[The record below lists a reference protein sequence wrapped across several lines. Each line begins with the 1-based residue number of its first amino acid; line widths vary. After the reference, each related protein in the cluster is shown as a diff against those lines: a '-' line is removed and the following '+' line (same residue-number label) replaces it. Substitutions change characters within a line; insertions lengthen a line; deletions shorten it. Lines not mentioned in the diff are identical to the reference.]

1 MLNNAPFFYILS
13 KIYQNMI
20 IINQSSDKVKVKLVK
35 NSFNYVENYSIIIQ
49 NTLTKK
55 YKIFE
60 QCENISPE
68 SSLYL
73 EFVINLEG
81 FCDGEY
87 ELIVFENNDRLEF
100 ISSANAPK
108 KIETSF
114 IRFLIKDGEFIK
126 NGDYFL
132 VVSQNQENT
141 LQYIATEMMRIGDYK
156 TNTKQYNK
164 QQQFITYGKN
174 N

>member
-1 MLNNAPFFYILS
+1 
-13 KIYQNMI
+13 MI
-20 IINQSSDKVKVKLVK
+20 IIKDNLTEVNVKLVK
-35 NSFNYVENYSIIIQ
+35 NSFNFVENYSIIIQ

-60 QCENISPE
+60 KCENISPE

-73 EFVINLEG
+73 EFSLNLEG
-81 FCDGEY
+81 FETGEY

-114 IRFLIKDGEFIK
+114 IRFLVKDGEFIK
-126 NGDYFL
+126 NGEYFL
-132 VVSQNQENT
+132 VVSENKENT
-141 LQYIATEMMRIGDYK
+141 LQYIATEMMRIGNFK
-156 TNTKQYNK
+156 TNIKQYNK
-164 QQQFITYGKN
+164 QQQFIT
-174 N
+174 

>member
-1 MLNNAPFFYILS
+1 
-13 KIYQNMI
+13 MI
-20 IINQSSDKVKVKLVK
+20 QIKESSDNILIKLVK
-35 NSFNYVENYSIIIQ
+35 NSFNFVENYSILIQ
-49 NTLTKK
+49 NTLTKE

-60 QCENISPE
+60 QCENIACE
-68 SSLYL
+68 SSIYL
-73 EFVINLEG
+73 EFVLNLEG
-81 FCDGEY
+81 FDDGEY

-114 IRFLIKDGEFIK
+114 IRFLVKDGEFIK
-126 NGDYFL
+126 NGNYFL
-132 VVSQNQENT
+132 VISENQENT
-141 LQYIATEMMRIGDYK
+141 LQYISTDLMKIGNFK

-164 QQQFITYGKN
+164 QQQYITYGKN

>member
-1 MLNNAPFFYILS
+1 MI
-13 KIYQNMI
+13 KINK
-20 IINQSSDKVKVKLVK
+20 SSDKVSIKLVK
-35 NSFNYVENYSIIIQ
+35 NSFNVVENYAIIIQ

-60 QCENISPE
+60 QCENISLE

-73 EFVINLEG
+73 EFNINLEG
-81 FCDGEY
+81 FENGEY

-114 IRFLIKDGEFIK
+114 VRFLIKDGSFIK
-126 NGDYFL
+126 NADYFL
-132 VVSQNQENT
+132 VVSENQENT

-156 TNTKQYNK
+156 TNTTQYNK

>member
-1 MLNNAPFFYILS
+1 MVIVNDNLDEVTI
-13 KIYQNMI
+13 
-20 IINQSSDKVKVKLVK
+20 KLVK
-35 NSFNYVENYSIIIQ
+35 NSFNFVENYAIIIQ

-55 YKIFE
+55 YVIFE

-73 EFVINLEG
+73 EFVLNLEN
-81 FCDGEY
+81 FEEGEY
-87 ELIVFENNDRLEF
+87 ELLVFENPDRLEF

-114 IRFLIKDGEFIK
+114 IRFLVNDGAFIK

-132 VVSQNQENT
+132 VIAENKENT

-156 TNTKQYNK
+156 TNIKQYNK

-174 N
+174 K

>member
-1 MLNNAPFFYILS
+1 
-13 KIYQNMI
+13 MI
-20 IINQSSDKVKVKLVK
+20 IINQSSDKVHIKLVR
-35 NSFNYVENYSIIIQ
+35 NSFNFVENYSIILQ

-73 EFVINLEG
+73 EFVLNLEG
-81 FCDGEY
+81 FNDGEY

-108 KIETSF
+108 KIETKF
-114 IRFLIKDGEFIK
+114 IRFLVKDGAFIK

-132 VVSQNQENT
+132 VVSENQENT
-141 LQYIATEMMRIGDYK
+141 LQYIATEMIRIGNFK
-156 TNTKQYNK
+156 TNTTQYNK
-164 QQQFITYGKN
+164 QQQYITYGKN

>member
-1 MLNNAPFFYILS
+1 
-13 KIYQNMI
+13 MI
-20 IINQSSDKVKVKLVK
+20 IINQSSDKVHVKLVR
-35 NSFNYVENYSIIIQ
+35 NSFNFVENYSIILQ

-73 EFVINLEG
+73 EFVLNLDG
-81 FCDGEY
+81 FCEGEY
-87 ELIVFENNDRLEF
+87 EMIVFENNDRLEF

-108 KIETSF
+108 KIEVSF
-114 IRFLIKDGEFIK
+114 IRFLVKDGAFIK
-126 NGDYFL
+126 NGDFFL
-132 VVSQNQENT
+132 VVSENQENT

-156 TNTKQYNK
+156 TNNKQYNK
-164 QQQFITYGKN
+164 QQQYITYGKN

>member
-1 MLNNAPFFYILS
+1 
-13 KIYQNMI
+13 MI
-20 IINQSSDKVKVKLVK
+20 IVKDNLTEVHIKLVK
-35 NSFNYVENYSIIIQ
+35 NSFNSVENYSIIVQ

-73 EFVINLEG
+73 EFVLNLQD
-81 FCDGEY
+81 FNDGEY
-87 ELIVFENNDRLEF
+87 EMLVFENNDKLEF
-100 ISSANAPK
+100 ISTANAPK
-108 KIETSF
+108 KIETNF
-114 IRFLIKDGEFIK
+114 IRFLVKDGAFIK

-132 VVSQNQENT
+132 VISENEENT
-141 LQYIATEMMRIGDYK
+141 LQYIATEMLKIGDYK

>member
-1 MLNNAPFFYILS
+1 
-13 KIYQNMI
+13 MI
-20 IINQSSDKVKVKLVK
+20 QIKESSDKVNIKLVK
-35 NSFNYVENYSIIIQ
+35 NSFNFVENYSIILQ

-60 QCENISPE
+60 KCENISPE

-73 EFVINLEG
+73 EFSLNLEG
-81 FCDGEY
+81 FETGEY
-87 ELIVFENNDRLEF
+87 ELIVFENPDRLEF
-100 ISSANAPK
+100 ISSSNAPK

-114 IRFLIKDGEFIK
+114 IRFLVKDGEFIK

-132 VVSQNQENT
+132 VVAENQENT
-141 LQYIATEMMRIGDYK
+141 LQYIATEMMKIGEYK
-156 TNTKQYNK
+156 TNTTQYNK
-164 QQQFITYGKN
+164 QQQYITYGKN

>member
-1 MLNNAPFFYILS
+1 
-13 KIYQNMI
+13 MI
-20 IINQSSDKVKVKLVK
+20 IINQSLDKVHIKLVK
-35 NSFNYVENYSIIIQ
+35 NSFNFVENYSIIVQ

-73 EFVINLEG
+73 EFVLNLEG
-81 FCDGEY
+81 FEEGEY

-108 KIETSF
+108 KIDTSF
-114 IRFLIKDGEFIK
+114 IRFLVKDGAFIK
-126 NGDYFL
+126 NGEYFL
-132 VVSQNQENT
+132 VVSENQENT
-141 LQYIATEMMRIGDYK
+141 LQYISNKMMRIGNFK
-156 TNTKQYNK
+156 TNTTQYNK
-164 QQQFITYGKN
+164 QQQYITYGKN

>member
-1 MLNNAPFFYILS
+1 MV
-13 KIYQNMI
+13 I
-20 IINQSSDKVKVKLVK
+20 IKDNLDKVSIKLVR
-35 NSFNYVENYSIIIQ
+35 NSFNFVENYSIILQ

-73 EFVINLEG
+73 EFVLNLEG
-81 FCDGEY
+81 FEEGEY

-114 IRFLIKDGEFIK
+114 IRFLVKDGAFIK

-132 VVSQNQENT
+132 VVSENQENT
-141 LQYIATEMMRIGDYK
+141 LQYIATEMIRLGDFK
-156 TNTKQYNK
+156 TNTTQYNK
-164 QQQFITYGKN
+164 QQQYITYGKN

>member
-1 MLNNAPFFYILS
+1 MV
-13 KIYQNMI
+13 I
-20 IINQSSDKVKVKLVK
+20 IKDNLDKVPIKLVK
-35 NSFNYVENYSIIIQ
+35 NSFNVVENYAIIIQ

-73 EFVINLEG
+73 EFVLNLEG
-81 FCDGEY
+81 FNDGEY

-100 ISSANAPK
+100 ISSTNAPK

-114 IRFLIKDGEFIK
+114 IRFLVKDGSFIK

-132 VVSQNQENT
+132 VVSENQENT
-141 LQYIATEMMRIGDYK
+141 LRYIATEMMRIGDYK
-156 TNTKQYNK
+156 TNNKQYNK

>member
-1 MLNNAPFFYILS
+1 
-13 KIYQNMI
+13 MI
-20 IINQSSDKVKVKLVK
+20 IIKDNLDKVPIKLVK
-35 NSFNYVENYSIIIQ
+35 NSFNVVENYAIIIQ

-60 QCENISPE
+60 QCENLACE
-68 SSLYL
+68 SSIYL
-73 EFVINLEG
+73 EFVLNLEG
-81 FCDGEY
+81 FNDGEY
-87 ELIVFENNDRLEF
+87 EMLIFENNDRLEF

-114 IRFLIKDGEFIK
+114 IRFLVKDGAFIK

-132 VVSQNQENT
+132 VVSENQEST

-156 TNTKQYNK
+156 TNTTQYNK
-164 QQQFITYGKN
+164 QQQYITYGKN

>member
-1 MLNNAPFFYILS
+1 
-13 KIYQNMI
+13 MI
-20 IINQSSDKVKVKLVK
+20 IINQSSDKVTIKLVK
-35 NSFNYVENYSIIIQ
+35 NSFNFVENYSVIIQ

-60 QCENISPE
+60 QCENIACE
-68 SSLYL
+68 SSIYL
-73 EFVINLEG
+73 EFVLNLEG
-81 FCDGEY
+81 FENGEY
-87 ELIVFENNDRLEF
+87 EMIVFENNDKLEF

-114 IRFLIKDGEFIK
+114 IRFLVKDGAFIK

-132 VVSQNQENT
+132 VVSENQENT

-156 TNTKQYNK
+156 TNNKQYNK
-164 QQQFITYGKN
+164 QQQYITYGKN